1 MEIMLIHPEKM
12 EAMLIKRKSSDV
24 PIPALLLNGKPVK
37 WVRSSRN
44 LGLTIDDSLKWT
56 KHVDDLEL
64 GFSRK
69 LNLLKSMRFLPHKML
84 RDFCWKVIFPAVT
97 YGIVIWGSCNSTQ
110 MKTLERMHIR
120 AARIIYGIAWDR
132 PKKSSKLQNGKH
144 SKQLTKV
151 DCWSWNRKSA
161 IAMVLNNC
169 LI

>member
-12 EAMLIKRKSSDV
+12 KAMLIKGNSSDV
-24 PIPALLLNGKPVK
+24 PIPELLLNGKPVK
-37 WVRSSRN
+37 WVLSSRN

-84 RDFCWKVIFPAVT
+84 RNSCWKVIFPT

-110 MKTLERMHIR
+110 MKTL
-120 AARIIYGIAWDR
+120 
-132 PKKSSKLQNGKH
+132 
-144 SKQLTKV
+144 
-151 DCWSWNRKSA
+151 
-161 IAMVLNNC
+161 
-169 LI
+169 